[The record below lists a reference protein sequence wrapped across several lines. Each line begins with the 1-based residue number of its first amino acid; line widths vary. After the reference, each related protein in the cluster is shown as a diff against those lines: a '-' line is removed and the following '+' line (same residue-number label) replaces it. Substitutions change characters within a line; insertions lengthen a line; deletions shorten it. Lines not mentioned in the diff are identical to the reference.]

1 MGAYGDQITTSQ
13 CTLYF
18 VSDEAGC
25 IVSNIFGLGKNSP
38 VAVSVEMNGIVMVNH
53 MIETFYILDKFH
65 NVNISC
71 LYYIFHSYFIYRQ
84 LDKRIAI
91 RATVSS
97 ILTKKAS
104 LICHIYYLGIEMKI
118 DVSNL
123 IPPSS

>member
-1 MGAYGDQITTSQ
+1 MKLAALFLISWGWK
-13 CTLYF
+13 
-18 VSDEAGC
+18 
-25 IVSNIFGLGKNSP
+25 KNSP
-38 VAVSVEMNGIVMVNH
+38 VSVEMNGIVMVNH
-53 MIETFYILDKFH
+53 MIETLYILDKFH

-104 LICHIYYLGIEMKI
+104 LI
-118 DVSNL
+118 
-123 IPPSS
+123 